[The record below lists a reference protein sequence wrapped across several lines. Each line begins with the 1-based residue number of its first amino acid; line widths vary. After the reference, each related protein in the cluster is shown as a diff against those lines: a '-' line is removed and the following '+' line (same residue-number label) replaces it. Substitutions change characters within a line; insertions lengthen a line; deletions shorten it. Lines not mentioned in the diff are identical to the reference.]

1 MNPLSTQQIQP
12 QTPSAQESIANAKAL
27 FNGQAVRS
35 KLEKTFNALPDRSRG
50 LVLIAGGLPAKDYQR
65 EFSSFNDLELQK
77 IRTGLSYVKQMVVDL
92 DNALGDV
99 RRLKHYQFSST
110 H

>member
-1 MNPLSTQQIQP
+1 MNQLAEKPTVRQI
-12 QTPSAQESIANAKAL
+12 PSAQESIANAKAL
-27 FNGQAVRS
+27 FNGQAMRS
-35 KLEKTFNALPDRSRG
+35 KLEKTFNELPDKSRG